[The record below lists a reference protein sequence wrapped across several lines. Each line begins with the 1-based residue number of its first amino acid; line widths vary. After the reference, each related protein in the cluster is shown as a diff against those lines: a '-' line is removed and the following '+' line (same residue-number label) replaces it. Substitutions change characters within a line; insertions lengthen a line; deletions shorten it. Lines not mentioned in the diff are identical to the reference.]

1 MLGKDDIRFMA
12 NYGDALGRYMGLQAF
27 EDGYIDD
34 TGSIQTVD
42 QFGGFIA
49 YRHFWGEKWR
59 STFSASY
66 AEADNPDVSDY
77 LFANGLSKSYQTYHA
92 NLNWL
97 PAPKLSIGG
106 ELIYATKELEDGR
119 DGDLSRVQFA
129 VKYAF

>member
-1 MLGKDDIRFMA
+1 
-12 NYGDALGRYMGLQAF
+12 MGLMAF

-34 TGSIQTVD
+34 SGSIETID
-42 QFGGFIA
+42 QWGGFIA
-49 YRHFWGEKWR
+49 YRHFWSDRWR

-66 AEADNPDVSDY
+66 AEADNPGLNDFA
-77 LFANGLSKSYQTYHA
+77 LANGLAESYQTYHA

-106 ELIYATKELEDGR
+106 ELIYAKKEVEDGR
-119 DGDLSRVQFA
+119 DGDLSRIQFA